1 MKHII
6 LGRLFIPL
14 LLLLGTN
21 LNAQYEAGSDTL
33 NIWVDGIC
41 GMCKTRIENVALST
55 VGVRFADWNAAS
67 RQLMVVRSPEPLD
80 VQQLHQNIADVGH
93 DTELLTATEEAYQN
107 LHVCCKYRDETVIAS
122 HQTDDEDHLHG
133 VIVEQNRRG
142 KQLPIIGA
150 TVYWLGTEDGV
161 VTDNDGI
168 FEIDRPANSNQLVVS
183 YVGYQSD
190 TLLIDQQG
198 DIVITLSNTLMLD
211 EVEVTHRKNST
222 SVSFI
227 EAASLKTLNEK
238 ELLKAACCNLA
249 ESFETTASI
258 DVSFTDAVTGT
269 RKIEML
275 GLASPYL
282 QITREN
288 MPYVRGINA
297 ITGFGNTPGP
307 WMEAIQINTGAGSVV
322 NGFESFTG
330 QINVELWKP
339 ETGWPAYFNF
349 YTNAMGRLESN
360 LSLNHSFNDKL
371 HTGLLAHAKYQQFE
385 LDRNNDGFLDNPLGQ
400 NFILLNRWRYVL
412 DNGWRGQLG
421 VKATY
426 VDSES
431 GQLSGEGPS
440 RWQASRETRKI
451 EAWSKTGYVF
461 PERPYS
467 SLGIQFA
474 AAYHE
479 EADAFG
485 ARSYEA
491 NQASLY
497 FNFIYQGIIV
507 DSRHQFKTGLSY
519 QWDRVDEELER
530 LLFLREESVPGA
542 YFEYTYGK
550 GEPFTAVAGLRSDYH
565 NIYGFFM
572 TPRLH
577 LRYAFNDQLV
587 WRMSGGR
594 GQRTASIIAEQIGML
609 ASSRV
614 ISIQDSKGN
623 NILESGRQDKPY
635 GLNAEV
641 GWNVGTTINKEF
653 PLGEQSGQL
662 SLSYYYTAFDN
673 QIVVDFDES
682 PQEVNFYKLEG
693 SSFSHSVQA
702 QLDLELLPRLDV
714 RLAYRFNDVKVD
726 YRQGQLEK
734 PFVSRHRAFFNMG
747 YETSKQWQFDATLN
761 WQGAR
766 RIPSTTSNPIDYQLA
781 ARSPDFFLLNAQITK
796 SWEDKWSVY
805 IGAENLLDFRQQNP
819 IIAADDPF
827 STFFDASLIWGPVF
841 GRNIYAGMRYRF
853 AGDRNLEVGG

>member
-1 MKHII
+1 MKRII

-14 LLLLGTN
+14 FLLWSLNLG
-21 LNAQYEAGSDTL
+21 AQDEVSDTL

-55 VGVRFADWNAAS
+55 IGVRFAEWDVES

-80 VQQLHQNIADVGH
+80 VQQLHQNIAGVGH
-93 DTELLTATEEAYQN
+93 DTELITASAEAYEG
-107 LHVCCKYRDETVIAS
+107 LHACCKYRDEAIIAA
-122 HQTDDEDHLHG
+122 HLPKEENHLHG
-133 VIVEQNRRG
+133 VIVEQDKKG
-142 KQLPIIGA
+142 KQMPITGA
-150 TVYWLGTEDGV
+150 TVYWLGSNDGV
-161 VTDNDGI
+161 VTDTEGV
-168 FEIDRPANSNQLVVS
+168 FEIDKEENSNQLVVS
-183 YVGYQSD
+183 YVGYQPD

-198 DIVITLSNTLMLD
+198 DIVITLSSALLLD
-211 EVEVTHRKNST
+211 EVEVKHRRNST
-222 SVSFI
+222 TVSFI

-307 WMEAIQINTGAGSVV
+307 WMEGIQINTGAGSVV

-339 ETGWPAYFNF
+339 ETGWPAYFNL
-349 YTNAMGRLESN
+349 YTNAMGRMESN
-360 LSLNHSFNDKL
+360 LSLNHSLNDKL
-371 HTGLLAHAKYQQFE
+371 HTGLLAHARYQQFE
-385 LDRNNDGFLDNPLGQ
+385 LDRNNDGFLDNPLNQ
-400 NFILLNRWRYVL
+400 TFLLLNRWRYVL
-412 DNGWRGQLG
+412 DNGWRGQFG
-421 VKATY
+421 IKATY

-431 GQLSGEGPS
+431 GQLSGEGDT
-440 RWQASRETRKI
+440 RWQASHETRKI

-461 PERPYS
+461 PGRPYS
-467 SLGIQFA
+467 SLGIQLSA
-474 AAYHE
+474 TYHQE
-479 EADAFG
+479 TDVFG
-485 ARSYEA
+485 ARPYEA
-491 NQASLY
+491 DQASVY
-497 FNFIYQGIIV
+497 FNFIYQSIIV
-507 DSRHQFKTGLSY
+507 DSDHQFKTGLSY
-519 QWDRVDEELER
+519 QWDRVDEQLSN

-550 GEPFTAVAGLRSDYH
+550 GQPFTAVAGLRGDYH

-577 LRYAFNDQLV
+577 LRYAINDQLV
-587 WRMSGGR
+587 WRVSGGR

-609 ASSRV
+609 ASARAV
-614 ISIQDSKGN
+614 FVTDNEGN
-623 NILESGRQDKPY
+623 NIVQRGKGDTPY
-635 GLNAEV
+635 GLDAEV
-641 GWNVGTTINKEF
+641 GWNIGTTLNKEF
-653 PLGEQSGQL
+653 QLGERLGQL
-662 SLSYYYTAFDN
+662 NLSYYYTTFEN
-673 QIVVDFDES
+673 QIVADFDEN
-682 PQEVNFYKLEG
+682 PQQVNFYNLEG
-693 SSFSHSVQA
+693 NSFSHSVQA
-702 QLDLELLPRLDV
+702 QLDLELLPRLDA
-714 RLAYRFNDVKVD
+714 RLAYRFNDVKID

-747 YETSKQWQFDATLN
+747 YETNNQWQFDATLN

-766 RIPSTTSNPIDYQLA
+766 RIPSTASNPVEFQLED
-781 ARSPDFFLLNAQITK
+781 RSPDFFLLNAQVTK

-805 IGAENLLDFRQQNP
+805 VGSENLLDFRQQNP

-827 STFFDASLIWGPVF
+827 GTYFDASLVWGPVF

-853 AGDRNLEVGG
+853 AGKRDLQVGG